1 MLSAR
6 SQTHG
11 VRKRAGKRSC
21 LGGQGGAVVTGWKG
35 ARELLSNMLFPDLD
49 AEYTSIPSGKIQ
61 QAVHQALC
69 PFLYVYLSLK
79 NTFTKYYTVY
89 LMKYK
94 FLVFVVN
101 PIMNTSQ
108 FRFQVT
114 RGNPRQNLKHM
125 MFIFPPSVPHS
136 LSGAFL
142 SFEKQLPTKCGHTP
156 RPPRFSLPQQSLI
169 HTQISQGSR

>member
-1 MLSAR
+1 MP
-6 SQTHG
+6 G
-11 VRKRAGKRSC
+11 
-21 LGGQGGAVVTGWKG
+21 GGQGGAVVIGWKG

-49 AEYTSIPSGKIQ
+49 AEYASIPSGKIQ

-69 PFLYVYLSLK
+69 SFLYVYLSLK

-89 LMKYK
+89 SMKYT

-125 MFIFPPSVPHS
+125 RCLSFLPQFHILFLGLFYLLESNSRPSVVTHHAPPPRPVSH
-136 LSGAFL
+136 FL
-142 SFEKQLPTKCGHTP
+142 S
-156 RPPRFSLPQQSLI
+156 RV
-169 HTQISQGSR
+169 